1 MRVAGRPSGAK
12 GRITLGVIVSEYAPK
27 LKGAAFGLGAAALF
41 GASAPFAKLL
51 LAGSGP
57 LMLSAL
63 LYLGAAA
70 ALYVIRQAGAGSR
83 QSSEAR
89 LRQSDWCPLVGMVA
103 LGGMLG
109 PLLMLLGLQRI
120 SALAG
125 SLLLNFEAPFTAAL
139 AVWLFHEHLG
149 RRGLFALIAIAAG
162 ATLLGWQPGAFHAG
176 WMGTIEIV
184 GACLCWGFDNNLTQ
198 LVSMRDPASV
208 ALIKALGAGGCM
220 LVVAAAAGSAFP
232 ALGVVAGALLLGGV
246 SYGCSLYFAVLAMR
260 ELGAAREASYFATSP
275 FIGAMLSMVVFA
287 QLPRMTE
294 VIAAALMAVGIVLLL
309 REQHRHTHAHTELVH
324 DHLHV
329 HDEHHTHHATA
340 VTEPHSHVHRH
351 LPLIHE
357 HAHTPDAH
365 HLHTHS

>member
-1 MRVAGRPSGAK
+1 
-12 GRITLGVIVSEYAPK
+12 
-27 LKGAAFGLGAAALF
+27 
-41 GASAPFAKLL
+41 
-51 LAGSGP
+51 
-57 LMLSAL
+57 
-63 LYLGAAA
+63 
-70 ALYVIRQAGAGSR
+70 
-83 QSSEAR
+83 
-89 LRQSDWCPLVGMVA
+89 
-103 LGGMLG
+103 
-109 PLLMLLGLQRI
+109 
-120 SALAG
+120 
-125 SLLLNFEAPFTAAL
+125 
-139 AVWLFHEHLG
+139 VWLFHEHLG

-162 ATLLGWQPGAFHAG
+162 ATLLAWQPGAFHAG

-232 ALGVVAGALLLGGV
+232 ALGVVAGALLLGAV

-260 ELGAAREASYFATSP
+260 ELGAAREAAYFATAP

-329 HDEHHTHHATA
+329 HDEHHAHHAAA